1 MNIIKSENRQ
11 ENRRKKKSYYL
22 KVKLINI
29 LYKLIMK
36 QVLKTI
42 TSEDVD
48 NMILLKW
55 GNPVESPNNP
65 AFLSNN
71 VIGKVYGIDGS
82 SVRRLYM
89 K

>member
-1 MNIIKSENRQ
+1 
-11 ENRRKKKSYYL
+11 
-22 KVKLINI
+22 
-29 LYKLIMK
+29 MK

-71 VIGKVYGIDGS
+71 VIGKIYGIDGS

>member
-1 MNIIKSENRQ
+1 
-11 ENRRKKKSYYL
+11 
-22 KVKLINI
+22 
-29 LYKLIMK
+29 MK

-42 TSEDVD
+42 KSEDVD

-55 GNPVESPNNP
+55 GKPVESPNNP
-65 AFLSNN
+65 AFLSNS
-71 VIGKVYGIDGS
+71 VIGKIYDIDGS